1 MQRITTLPPIPPR
14 PPDSHKGTFGRVLV
28 VAGRR
33 GMAGAAVLAARA
45 ALRSGAGL
53 VTTLIPDSLSTA
65 LTVAVPEATQ
75 RLLPEYTARDTEGLA
90 TALGNIDGS
99 SFDALALGP
108 GLGTDA
114 RAVLLVGW
122 ALEQDAPQ
130 VVDADALNVIVL
142 PHDERK
148 VHVEPSDRRVWTPHP
163 GEFRRMTGRSPRT
176 DAERIEASQGF
187 VARYG
192 GVLVLK
198 GHRTVVMDGQRY
210 SINET
215 GNPGMATGG
224 AGDVLTGV
232 IAALLGQGFSV
243 FDAACLGAYLHGLAG
258 DLARET
264 KGELSLIA
272 GDLIESLPRA
282 VLAHQRGGT
291 S

>member
-14 PPDSHKGTFGRVLV
+14 PPDSHKGTFGRVLI

-53 VTTLIPDSLSTA
+53 VTALLPDSLSSVLA
-65 LTVAVPEATQ
+65 VGVPEATQ
-75 RLLPEYTARDTEGLA
+75 RLLPEYAGRDTEGLA
-90 TALGNIDGS
+90 TALGAIDGS
-99 SFDALALGP
+99 SFDALAVGP
-108 GLGTDA
+108 GLGTDP
-114 RAVLLVGW
+114 RAVMLVGW
-122 ALEQDAPQ
+122 ALEQDVPQ

-148 VHVEPSDRRVWTPHP
+148 IHVEPSARRVWTPHP

-176 DAERIEASQGF
+176 DTERLDASEEF
-187 VARYG
+187 VTRYG

-198 GHRTVVMDGQRY
+198 GHRTVIMDETRY
-210 SINET
+210 AINET

-224 AGDVLTGV
+224 TGDVLTGV
-232 IAALLGQGFSV
+232 IAALLGQGFSS
-243 FDAACLGAYLHGLAG
+243 FEGACLGAYLHGLAG
-258 DLARET
+258 DLAGET

-272 GDLIESLPRA
+272 GDLVESLPRA
-282 VLAHQRGGT
+282 VLAHQRGGA